1 MCAQPQRVGSK
12 TVQVAVQTPAKPT
25 RCHHE
30 WLDQRFNDEEES
42 AKRQCAPPYHKLCLS
57 QATTTLRMAE
67 QEEERAK
74 QHAIQDL
81 AWQRQGRQPSQASV
95 CEQDT

>member
-57 QATTTLRMAE
+57 QENNFANGGARRRSA
-67 QEEERAK
+67 
-74 QHAIQDL
+74 
-81 AWQRQGRQPSQASV
+81 PS
-95 CEQDT
+95 